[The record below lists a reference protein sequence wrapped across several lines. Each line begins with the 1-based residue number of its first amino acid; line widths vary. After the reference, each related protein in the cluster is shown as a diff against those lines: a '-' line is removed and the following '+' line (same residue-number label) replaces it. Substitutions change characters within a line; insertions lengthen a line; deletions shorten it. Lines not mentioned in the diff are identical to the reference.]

1 MLKDLHELGVAL
13 QTSYQTTFTQED
25 KELPVLFKQ
34 LVNNIEGSAVNY
46 NRNSFIVTVNYSNQK
61 IYFPNQLWYIAA
73 YFADFYKSLSEY
85 AQIIKS
91 HLRIS
96 DENIRKAKDN
106 KEIASSLILH
116 ASVSDDDKEY
126 LIRFLYDYN
135 WWYGG
140 KGIERADYYVSPILS
155 LCKLVNASQSYVA
168 ELCKFLAK
176 NEEALDVLKQVN
188 DHREQ
193 SKIQILED
201 DVLNSFVYKLLKY
214 IETEYTFDA
223 LASYA
228 RYTDANRLGF
238 NDTLIHFEL
247 EDKKTHSIFIQTSDE
262 SNISSRNSGK
272 IKRWYEDIF
281 HFNQKDVYLTTQWGA
296 DTVEPLIFIIN
307 NAYKGKL
314 EVSKI
319 GDKYILHVFKTGLST
334 TDHSSYLPYL
344 TALRTKPFMLLAG
357 ISGTGKS
364 RIVRKLAQA
373 TNPKEYKNEEDRW
386 KDNRP
391 ENFELIQVKPNW
403 HNSMDVVGY
412 MSNIPAPHYV
422 FTDFVR
428 FIVKAWQHKDTPY
441 FLCLDEMNL
450 APVEEYFA
458 EFLSA
463 IESRAWDEEG
473 NYTTDPVIAPFKDF
487 GEDIGKKM
495 LVDLFGTP
503 DPIDKDKLAIRFYN
517 KGLTLPP
524 NLMVM
529 GTVNMDETTFSF
541 SRKVLDRAMSVEMNE
556 VKYDDFLS
564 GQTELMPL
572 LTEWNDK
579 LVNRPQKACEVQEQI
594 DSQKVI
600 DYLKAVNE
608 LLESTPFKLG
618 YRAANEAILYVS
630 ACQDFAKD
638 DFNIEKALDE
648 FTLMKILS
656 RIEGDDSRL
665 AIDEKDERLLKA
677 GIEGNALDDGEQSL
691 NLLNCLRAIVRQH
704 IGQDTETEKKINRMY
719 NTLLREHFVS
729 YWG

>member
-1 MLKDLHELGVAL
+1 MAD
-13 QTSYQTTFTQED
+13 
-25 KELPVLFKQ
+25 
-34 LVNNIEGSAVNY
+34 IICRW
-46 NRNSFIVTVNYSNQK
+46 RNGTPKTVV
-61 IYFPNQLWYIAA
+61 
-73 YFADFYKSLSEY
+73 E
-85 AQIIKS
+85 
-91 HLRIS
+91 
-96 DENIRKAKDN
+96 
-106 KEIASSLILH
+106 
-116 ASVSDDDKEY
+116 
-126 LIRFLYDYN
+126 
-135 WWYGG
+135 
-140 KGIERADYYVSPILS
+140 
-155 LCKLVNASQSYVA
+155 LVNALPHEVMPSEKFREFMEHSIYGNEFFHTPYQLACQLALYCEA
-168 ELCKFLAK
+168 EDGLYYPRFTHDITS
-176 NEEALDVLKQVN
+176 EEAQEYL
-188 DHREQ
+188 EQ
-193 SKIQILED
+193 W
-201 DVLNSFVYKLLKY
+201 FPKY
-214 IETEYTFDA
+214 YIPNPYVRSD
-223 LASYA
+223 
-228 RYTDANRLGF
+228 GF
-238 NDTLIHFEL
+238 NDIECPTYVVYGLYNYVRNHPKCSYSEAYKAIFL
-247 EDKKTHSIFIQTSDE
+247 EDATNNNDIVKNYINRYSKVLRFEADGTLSITEANPNQIFKFMDRNNRKEFFDNFSQQSKRTYSQT
-262 SNISSRNSGK
+262 
-272 IKRWYEDIF
+272 
-281 HFNQKDVYLTTQWGA
+281 T
-296 DTVEPLIFIIN
+296 
-307 NAYKGKL
+307 
-314 EVSKI
+314 
-319 GDKYILHVFKTGLST
+319 T
-334 TDHSSYLPYL
+334 TDNSSYLPYL

-391 ENFELIQVKPNW
+391 ENFGLIQVKPNW

-428 FIVKAWQHKDTPY
+428 FIVKAWQHTDTPY

-463 IESRAWDEEG
+463 IESRAMDENGE
-473 NYTTDPVIAPFKDF
+473 YITDPIIAPFKEFAQEVREDMLKQLL
-487 GEDIGKKM
+487 GEAHH
-495 LVDLFGTP
+495 TEANP
-503 DPIDKDKLAIRFYN
+503 LAIQFTE

-608 LLESTPFKLG
+608 LLDSTPFKLG

-665 AIDEKDERLLKA
+665 AIDEKDERLQAA
-677 GIEGNALDDGEQSL
+677 GIEGNAMDDGEQSL
-691 NLLNCLRAIVRQH
+691 NLLNCLRAIVRKH

>member
-1 MLKDLHELGVAL
+1 MEKIKYVHRQDSGFKLNAGNSGETSLNLSNEIFDLIVKGTMQLGEEKEVSFKIYKEDCIKAICFIVLKLPLYQSSSNSSIKVIDSIGTFKNLADSVNSFFGSQEIANYRVNLYYRNDGRIYLNHLRVNNFSIRDILVENYSAL
-13 QTSYQTTFTQED
+13 
-25 KELPVLFKQ
+25 LFKEEVDGTIAIRI
-34 LVNNIEGSAVNY
+34 LSNIQEG
-46 NRNSFIVTVNYSNQK
+46 NSTENKNK
-61 IYFPNQLWYIAA
+61 
-73 YFADFYKSLSEY
+73 
-85 AQIIKS
+85 
-91 HLRIS
+91 
-96 DENIRKAKDN
+96 ENI
-106 KEIASSLILH
+106 
-116 ASVSDDDKEY
+116 
-126 LIRFLYDYN
+126 
-135 WWYGG
+135 
-140 KGIERADYYVSPILS
+140 
-155 LCKLVNASQSYVA
+155 
-168 ELCKFLAK
+168 
-176 NEEALDVLKQVN
+176 
-188 DHREQ
+188 
-193 SKIQILED
+193 LEP
-201 DVLNSFVYKLLKY
+201 F
-214 IETEYTFDA
+214 
-223 LASYA
+223 
-228 RYTDANRLGF
+228 TD
-238 NDTLIHFEL
+238 
-247 EDKKTHSIFIQTSDE
+247 
-262 SNISSRNSGK
+262 
-272 IKRWYEDIF
+272 
-281 HFNQKDVYLTTQWGA
+281 
-296 DTVEPLIFIIN
+296 
-307 NAYKGKL
+307 
-314 EVSKI
+314 
-319 GDKYILHVFKTGLST
+319 
-334 TDHSSYLPYL
+334 SSYFPYL

-422 FTDFVR
+422 FTDFVL

-463 IESRAWDEEG
+463 IESRAMDENGE
-473 NYTTDPVIAPFKDF
+473 YITDPIIAPFKEFAQDVREDMLKQLL
-487 GEDIGKKM
+487 GEAHH
-495 LVDLFGTP
+495 TEANP
-503 DPIDKDKLAIRFYN
+503 LAIQFTE

-608 LLESTPFKLG
+608 LLDSTPFKLG

-665 AIDEKDERLLKA
+665 AIDEKDERLQAA

-691 NLLNCLRAIVRQH
+691 NLLNCLRAIVRKH
-704 IGQDTETEKKINRMY
+704 IGQNTETEKKINSMY

>member
-46 NRNSFIVTVNYSNQK
+46 NRNSFVVTVNYSNQK

-193 SKIQILED
+193 NKIQILED

-373 TNPKEYKNEEDRW
+373 TNTKVYENEADRW
-386 KDNRP
+386 NDNRP
-391 ENFELIQVKPNW
+391 DNFELIQVKPNW
-403 HNSMDVVGY
+403 HNSMDVVGFY
-412 MSNIPAPHYV
+412 SNISKKYE
-422 FTDFVR
+422 FTPFVE
-428 FIVKAWQHKDTPY
+428 FIVKAWQHTDTPY

-450 APVEEYFA
+450 APVEEYLA

-463 IESRAWDEEG
+463 IESRSVDEKG
-473 NYTTDPVIAPFKDF
+473 NYTTDPIIKPFKNF
-487 GEDIGKKM
+487 GQEVCEAM
-495 LVDLFGTP
+495 LKELLGEARHTEANP
-503 DPIDKDKLAIRFYN
+503 LAVQFTE

-556 VKYDDFLS
+556 VNYDDFME
-564 GQTELMPL
+564 GKTELMPL
-572 LTEWNDK
+572 LTEQNAL
-579 LVNRPQKACEVQEQI
+579 LVNRPQKASEVQDRI
-594 DSQKVI
+594 DGGKVI
-600 DYLKAVNE
+600 AYLKAVNA
-608 LLESTPFKLG
+608 LLDGTPFKLG
-618 YRAANEAILYVS
+618 YRAANEAMLYVS
-630 ACQDFAKD
+630 ACKD
-638 DFNIEKALDE
+638 LAGEQFSIGKALDE

-656 RIEGDDSRL
+656 RIEGDDNRL
-665 AIDEKDERLLKA
+665 SIDEKDARIEAA
-677 GIEGNALDDGEQSL
+677 GITGAVTDNGEHSI

-704 IGQDTETEKKINRMY
+704 IGQDTATEQKINSMY
-719 NTLLREHFVS
+719 NTLVREHFVS